1 MSRSEKVTLENKRCE
16 MIKPQP
22 APRSAQ
28 LSNNELRRQL
38 GWELIEMARYTN
50 EKNLNESK
58 T

>member
-1 MSRSEKVTLENKRCE
+1 MSRSEKVTLKNTQCA

-22 APRSAQ
+22 TPRSGQ

-38 GWELIEMARYTN
+38 GWELIEMARYPN
-50 EKNLNESK
+50 EKSFNESK